1 MAETANVASAL
12 GALPI
17 VAPRVSFGDERPRH
31 RGLSHHTR
39 SALALCLGSVR
50 VAWPSGL
57 DTPDGVEVVEVDV
70 SGWELA
76 LRQPAAAAHGPGSGG
91 RPVVLRGGVRGRSAR
106 CCVTTP
112 APQRACGIVPRAV
125 RIGVAKEIKSQEYR
139 VALTPAGALELVQ
152 RGHEVTVEQGAGV
165 GSGFADEAYTAVGA
179 RIADVDDVWGSAELL
194 LKVKEPIEPEYRQL
208 REGLTLFT
216 YLHIAADE
224 PLTRA
229 LLDSGITAVAYE
241 TVETSDRRL
250 PLLAPMSEVAGRLAP
265 QMGAWALEK
274 AHGGR
279 GILLGG
285 VPGVPPAKVIVLGGG
300 VVGLNAA
307 IIALGMQA
315 DVWVLD
321 RSVDRMREL
330 EIALDGRVTL
340 AMSNRL
346 QIEEVL
352 ADADMVIGA
361 VLVPGALAPKLVTR
375 EMLGLMRPGAVLVD
389 VAIDQGGCF
398 ETSHATTHDDPI
410 FEVDGIVH
418 YCVANMPGAVPVTST
433 KALTNVTLPYVEAIA
448 DKGLPRAIAD
458 DPALAKGV
466 NIARRQA
473 HLRSCRR
480 GAQPR
485 LHAALRRRDGARSS
499 HRVGRSPFV
508 APPAS
513 SRLRRAWLRFEGEIL
528 TTSARDGGR
537 EREDRGDVEREL
549 DQAED
554 VVHRRT

>member
-1 MAETANVASAL
+1 VTF
-12 GALPI
+12 P
-17 VAPRVSFGDERPRH
+17 DE
-31 RGLSHHTR
+31 GC
-39 SALALCLGSVR
+39 A
-50 VAWPSGL
+50 
-57 DTPDGVEVVEVDV
+57 
-70 SGWELA
+70 
-76 LRQPAAAAHGPGSGG
+76 
-91 RPVVLRGGVRGRSAR
+91 
-106 CCVTTP
+106 
-112 APQRACGIVPRAV
+112 GIVPRAV

-352 ADADMVIGA
+352 RDADMVIGA

-375 EMLGLMRPGAVLVD
+375 EMLTLMRPGSVLVD

-410 FEVDGIVH
+410 FEVEGIVH

-448 DKGLPRAIAD
+448 DKGVPRAIAD
-458 DPALAKGV
+458 DTALARGV
-466 NIARRQA
+466 NTLGGKLTYEAVAEA
-473 HLRSCRR
+473 HNLDYTPLSE
-480 GAQPR
+480 AET
-485 LHAALRRRDGARSS
+485 AL
-499 HRVGRSPFV
+499 V
-508 APPAS
+508 
-513 SRLRRAWLRFEGEIL
+513 
-528 TTSARDGGR
+528 
-537 EREDRGDVEREL
+537 
-549 DQAED
+549 
-554 VVHRRT
+554 